1 MSGNGSRDRDG
12 RGKDKALMMQMSHS
26 RHLCSSITNVV
37 SSSEIKNVMKYMF
50 VFEVNIPIA
59 VSS

>member
-1 MSGNGSRDRDG
+1 MPGNGSRDRDG
-12 RGKDKALMMQMSHS
+12 KGKDKALIMHMSHS
-26 RHLCSSITNVV
+26 RHSLLLHVV
-37 SSSEIKNVMKYMF
+37 SSSEIKNVMRYMF